1 MNPRRRLTTRRLRK
15 ASGLAPAA
23 EPACEAAPALSAEEM
38 LESLLAQIAKG
49 GKLCQEIERQ
59 FKQHLCPELETII
72 KLHRTLVLTLCG
84 QAQDMPDRAAL
95 VSALM
100 KPVMEWARL
109 EENRKRREWAEQKH
123 RAEVAARQAATTERA
138 APKVLTPE
146 TLERIERELNLF

>member
-1 MNPRRRLTTRRLRK
+1 MTRNSKRGR
-15 ASGLAPAA
+15 GAPDRGKVQ
-23 EPACEAAPALSAEEM
+23 PDLSPEEL
-38 LESLLAQIAKG
+38 LESLLAQIAEG
-49 GKLCQEIERQ
+49 GKLCQEIDRQ

-72 KLHRTLVLTLCG
+72 KLHRSLVLGLCG
-84 QAQDMPDRAAL
+84 KAHSRPKRYAL

-109 EENRKRREWAEQKH
+109 EENRKRREWAEQKY
-123 RAEVAARQAATTERA
+123 REETAARQAATTERA